1 MSHSSETEAAI
12 RPELTDQVPVL
23 EARNVCLYF
32 NGTDN
37 NGHPVTIRALDGVN
51 LKLYRGQIQ
60 ALVGESGS
68 GKTTIARLFAL
79 IYKATS
85 GELLHD
91 GKPIRVRG
99 LRASRAYYRDVQLV
113 YQDPFAS
120 LNGLK
125 KIRTIIGRVV
135 KIHFPRLSA
144 RETADRAEELL
155 TRVNM
160 TPTSRYLDRYPT
172 DMSGGQR
179 QRIAIARSLAVNPG
193 VLLADEPTSMLDAS
207 IRLDVLNLF
216 RDLRTD
222 GNVSVLYI
230 THDIASA
237 RYMSDRISVMYG
249 GKIVES
255 GPTEDIIESPVHPY
269 TQLLLNAAPDPARYK
284 GSGKPTHDPITDAR
298 PVDTSQEIIG
308 CRFAP
313 RCPIATA
320 RCTSQALPTFADAD
334 GLRLAQC
341 WAAEEVPGFHRV
353 DLPDPAASLTAK
365 RG

>member
-1 MSHSSETEAAI
+1 M
-12 RPELTDQVPVL
+12 
-23 EARNVCLYF
+23 CLYF

-37 NGHPVTIRALDGVN
+37 DGHPVTIRALDGVN

-68 GKTTIARLFAL
+68 GQDNHRTAVRADLQGDQWRVAARRQADPRAWPR
-79 IYKATS
+79 AT
-85 GELLHD
+85 
-91 GKPIRVRG
+91 
-99 LRASRAYYRDVQLV
+99 RAYYRDVQLV

-135 KIHFPRLSA
+135 KIHFPRLSMRQNA
-144 RETADRAEELL
+144 ERTEELL

-216 RDLRTD
+216 RTCARTR
-222 GNVSVLYI
+222 
-230 THDIASA
+230 TC
-237 RYMSDRISVMYG
+237 RCCIS
-249 GKIVES
+249 
-255 GPTEDIIESPVHPY
+255 PTTSP
-269 TQLLLNAAPDPARYK
+269 APDTCRT
-284 GSGKPTHDPITDAR
+284 GSA
-298 PVDTSQEIIG
+298 
-308 CRFAP
+308 
-313 RCPIATA
+313 
-320 RCTSQALPTFADAD
+320 
-334 GLRLAQC
+334 
-341 WAAEEVPGFHRV
+341 
-353 DLPDPAASLTAK
+353 
-365 RG
+365 